1 MIINLNMKKEKTT
14 DDSVKDSSEEI
25 KAAGIRRRPANA
37 APQRRDSYKFDD
49 EDIEV
54 RGSVYY

>member
-37 APQRRDSYKFDD
+37 AAQRRDSSASINSQMDH
-49 EDIEV
+49 
-54 RGSVYY
+54 